1 MRVDDSKEPSVVGDV
16 IVADVIVVG
25 AGPTG
30 LMLAEE
36 LALAG
41 VRPVVLEK
49 LTARSRQSK
58 ALALQPRS
66 AEVLDLRGLIE
77 AVRGRALG
85 DIPGGHFAGLPVPLD
100 YRPFGSRFPQLGIPQ
115 ARVEEVLEHR
125 LAGYDVSILRGRE
138 LVGLSQDATGVTAT
152 VDAGGGEMRL
162 RGEFLVG
169 CDGGRSNVRKL
180 ADIGF
185 PGHAAT
191 MSAVVAD
198 ITFVRPP
205 AGYAGEWNSIIGE
218 RLRSELQPREKGLC
232 LLLPLGEGVF
242 RILFAMATQQAA
254 GRDEPVTAD
263 EVSQAV
269 SEFYGPEPIV
279 GEVRWASRFTN
290 ASRQADRYRAGR
302 VLLAGDAAHVHSPVG
317 GQGLNLGLQDA
328 FNLGWK
334 LAAEVAG
341 WAPDG
346 LLDSYHTERHPVG
359 ARVLQNTRAQGVL
372 MSPGEDVAALR
383 EIFSELL
390 ALPETNRHLAG
401 MISGLDIRYGM
412 PGAVPHPLLGSR
424 MPDVVLQ
431 APEGPTRAAELM
443 RSGRGLLLDFCDRQ
457 EFSGTGRRWED
468 RVNHVPVS
476 CSELAGMQGM
486 LIRPDGYVC
495 WVEAELGAGEAS
507 PPAGTGQQDL
517 VSALQHWFGAPLAA

>member
-1 MRVDDSKEPSVVGDV
+1 MVGDV
-16 IVADVIVVG
+16 SVADVIVVG

-30 LMLAEE
+30 LMLAAE

-49 LTARSRQSK
+49 LTARSGQSK
-58 ALALQPRS
+58 ALGLQPRS
-66 AEVLDLRGLIE
+66 AEVLDQRGLVE

-85 DIPGGHFAGLPVPLD
+85 DIPGGHFAGLPIPLD
-100 YRPFGSRFPQLGIPQ
+100 YRPCGTRFPNQVGIPQ
-115 ARVEEVLEHR
+115 ARVEEILERR

-152 VDAGGGEMRL
+152 VNTGGGEMRL
-162 RGEFLVG
+162 RGGFLVG
-169 CDGGRSNVRKL
+169 CDGGRSAVRKL
-180 ADIGF
+180 AGIGF
-185 PGHAAT
+185 PGQPAT

-198 ITFVRPP
+198 IVFARPP
-205 AGYAGEWNSIIGE
+205 EGYSGEWDSIVGE
-218 RLRSELQPREKGLC
+218 RLRSGLQARDKGFY
-232 LLLPLGEGVF
+232 LLLPLSEGVY
-242 RILFAMATQQAA
+242 RILFTTARQQAA
-254 GRDEPVTAD
+254 GRDEPVTKH
-263 EVSQAV
+263 EVSRAV
-269 SEFYGPEPIV
+269 SEFYGPEPVV

-290 ASRQADRYRAGR
+290 ASRQAERYRVGR
-302 VLLAGDAAHVHSPVG
+302 VLLAGDAAHIHSPVG

-390 ALPETNRHLAG
+390 ALPEANRHLAG

-412 PGAVPHPLLGSR
+412 PGDAAHPLLGRR
-424 MPDVVLQ
+424 MPDVDLRT
-431 APEGPTRAAELM
+431 PEGPARAAELM
-443 RSGRGLLLDFCDRQ
+443 RSGRGLLLDFSDRQ
-457 EFSGTGRRWED
+457 EFSGTGRRWQD
-468 RVNHVPVS
+468 RVSHVPVS
-476 CSELAGMQGM
+476 SSELAGIQGV
-486 LIRPDGYVC
+486 LIRPDGYIC
-495 WVEAELGAGEAS
+495 WVEAEPGTHGVSLPVEA
-507 PPAGTGQQDL
+507 GQQHL
-517 VSALQHWFGAPLAA
+517 VLELQHWFGAPRAA